1 MPSNNKYRE
10 IIADLKKK
18 NRDEQTEIKE
28 LKGEVEKLEKI
39 FEREKIMSVNCMRQ
53 VIIYEMMMTKHKG
66 WFERFTSE
74 SWNED
79 DKERMDELRIF
90 VFEQIIDDFE
100 RKYVDGLVERMKK

>member
-18 NRDEQTEIKE
+18 NRELEEENECRYSHEQTEIKE

-79 DKERMDELRIF
+79 D
-90 VFEQIIDDFE
+90 
-100 RKYVDGLVERMKK
+100 